1 MGVTAVGTWKYNHPV
16 GFGVHQVRVHK
27 NLVHLSSRLVFSTKH
42 VNILYYM
49 YKAST
54 VTTSLQKTAC
64 SVLLDDEC
72 RCLQR
77 TVGWI
82 KLPRFHCT
90 GNEYEHQGGGR
101 FCFFLIFFNSFNKRR
116 ILFNF
121 RPTELAVVLKVRKLK
136 LRRTFFCQCENS
148 NLDQNMWGHCLYFI
162 S

>member
-27 NLVHLSSRLVFSTKH
+27 NLGFLYKTCKYV
-42 VNILYYM
+42 ILYVQSFHSHH
-49 YKAST
+49 KS
-54 VTTSLQKTAC
+54 SEDGLFRF
-64 SVLLDDEC
+64 LDNEC

-90 GNEYEHQGGGR
+90 GNAYGQHQGGGR
-101 FCFFLIFFNSFNKRR
+101 FCFFLIFLNSFNKRR

-121 RPTELAVVLKVRKLK
+121 RPTELAVVLKVIKLK

-148 NLDQNMWGHCLYFI
+148 NRGQNMWGHCLYFI